1 MDGKKKLKCFK
12 CKLEMV
18 PERTD
23 FTYLGQAFFT
33 DILRCP
39 KCGQVYIPEEFAKD
53 RIAKVEEQLEDK

>member
-1 MDGKKKLKCFK
+1 MICYRCKK
-12 CKLEMV
+12 EMV

-39 KCGQVYIPEEFAKD
+39 DCGEVYIPEEFVKD
-53 RIAKVEEQLEDK
+53 RIARVEEQLEDK